1 MEINNLIIIN
11 KFSNETIKAF
21 EKLFYIQ
28 SFFKEDIEIKDNCY
42 VISVHINE
50 ALDAF
55 LVLENASG
63 LPEDADS
70 YTFIEKIEK
79 QGDEYVLFG
88 NAYDDFDFF
97 DDSSAPTPFEIRFK
111 NADCKTKVYRSAR
124 NEGFIINWFELCG
137 LAFEIV
143 DKYLFSKEL
152 LNAEE
157 MNNLPLIKEL
167 ANLLSYFDYQNESTV
182 SEFAI
187 LKQYLSKYG
196 FNKALKRL
204 LEIENASNPEKLS
217 QLKDKFIDELNCK
230 KYEPLFRELLEIV
243 SNTQNGYKKRF
254 ECDCSDD
261 NLFKKRNQ
269 IDSMIKAKGYEG
281 EYPFYYKKG
290 KARGV
295 KIKIGDYYP
304 KKFFVFSNSK
314 LMHYIYC
321 RENEVNNDSI
331 YFDFCCGCENIKNS
345 DQKPDLISFAFNS
358 NGKPYNEIVNYSEY
372 YNEDGEL
379 ISDDLEQIINVSCK
393 LAKLKKLSKAERK
406 EYKNNYSLK
415 TSFAMLPIGI
425 ALSSLISLIIL
436 AAFMLLGVLLCL
448 VFGLSSEIPS
458 MVRDI
463 PWLVI
468 YFISLG
474 VIEIVFFL
482 YSLFN

>member
-1 MEINNLIIIN
+1 MEIKNLLTIN
-11 KFSNETIKAF
+11 QFSNETIKAL

-28 SFFKEDIEIKDNCY
+28 SFFKDDIEIKDNCY
-42 VISVHINE
+42 VISVRIND

-88 NAYDDFDFF
+88 NVYDDFDFF

-124 NEGFIINWFELCG
+124 SEGFIINWFELCG

-167 ANLLSYFDYQNESTV
+167 ANLLSYFDCQNESTV

-261 NLFKKRNQ
+261 
-269 IDSMIKAKGYEG
+269 
-281 EYPFYYKKG
+281 
-290 KARGV
+290 
-295 KIKIGDYYP
+295 
-304 KKFFVFSNSK
+304 
-314 LMHYIYC
+314 
-321 RENEVNNDSI
+321 
-331 YFDFCCGCENIKNS
+331 
-345 DQKPDLISFAFNS
+345 
-358 NGKPYNEIVNYSEY
+358 
-372 YNEDGEL
+372 
-379 ISDDLEQIINVSCK
+379 
-393 LAKLKKLSKAERK
+393 
-406 EYKNNYSLK
+406 
-415 TSFAMLPIGI
+415 
-425 ALSSLISLIIL
+425 
-436 AAFMLLGVLLCL
+436 
-448 VFGLSSEIPS
+448 
-458 MVRDI
+458 
-463 PWLVI
+463 
-468 YFISLG
+468 
-474 VIEIVFFL
+474 
-482 YSLFN
+482 